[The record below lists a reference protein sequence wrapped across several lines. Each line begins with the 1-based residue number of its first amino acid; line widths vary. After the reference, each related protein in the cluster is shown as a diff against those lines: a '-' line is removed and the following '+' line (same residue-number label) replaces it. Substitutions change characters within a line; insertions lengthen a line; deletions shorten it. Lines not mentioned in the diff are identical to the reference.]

1 MAALGT
7 MKSPAKFYRCGI
19 CTNDYPTLS
28 ACIAHIR
35 THVTE
40 TDPSPKTA
48 GPAAGNVPLQPQTS
62 EPDFWGEKY
71 SDGIPALT
79 TKPNPHHKLGSLPA
93 LTQSSSINR
102 APSVQSFSNT
112 TRAVMASVPAASCKS
127 KSILVQTDVCG
138 TVSVRAESRACMA
151 EGPGSKTTA
160 AESCV
165 GQDPVRKATP
175 VESSMWAGQGQ
186 VRKATPVESSMW
198 AGQGQVRK
206 ATPLESSM
214 WVGQGQV
221 KKATDASVGLPQVKV
236 AGGGESFCGHIN
248 DDERMADEPH
258 NVNNG
263 LQAGGFRNKVADMNK
278 VNGDKE
284 GEGCQKP
291 SVVVTSRSRAS
302 HEEDRPYACPEC
314 PCRYRFLSSLSVH
327 KKRHFG
333 SQPYQ

>member
-28 ACIAHIR
+28 ACVAHIR

-48 GPAAGNVPLQPQTS
+48 GPAAGNVPLQPQAS

-79 TKPNPHHKLGSLPA
+79 TEPNTHHKLGSLPA

-102 APSVQSFSNT
+102 APSVQNFSNS
-112 TRAVMASVPAASCKS
+112 TRTVTASVPAASCKS

-151 EGPGSKTTA
+151 GPGRKTTA

-175 VESSMWAGQGQ
+175 VESSMWVGQGQ
-186 VRKATPVESSMW
+186 VRKSTPVESSMW

-206 ATPLESSM
+206 AN
-214 WVGQGQV
+214 
-221 KKATDASVGLPQVKV
+221 DASVGLPQVKV
-236 AGGGESFCGHIN
+236 AGEGESFCGHNNN

-263 LQAGGFRNKVADMNK
+263 LQAEGFRNKVEDVNK

-284 GEGCQKP
+284 GEGFQRP